1 LWIVSRIITFFLM
14 TTATDSMDITRQ
26 TITVPDGREI
36 EFVTAGPAGG
46 MPLVLHEGTPF
57 GLVLSPPVVE
67 AAAQRGLRCVFA
79 ARPGY
84 EGSTARPGRRVAD
97 VAADTAA
104 VLDALGLGEF
114 VTMGCSGGG
123 PHALA
128 CAGLL
133 PGRCRATA
141 SVAGPAPCGAPGLDW
156 LAGMGPENAEGFT
169 VARAGDPQLTELLT
183 AEAGSLR
190 AVTGEQ
196 LAAAFGGV
204 VDEADKAV
212 LAGEFAD
219 VTAARL
225 RAAVRNGIAGWHGD
239 AVAAVNEWGFALDDP
254 AMSPVA
260 IWQGDQDRMVPYA
273 HGEWLA
279 RNVAGA
285 RAHLMPGEGHFSPVA
300 TAIGDILDD
309 LIDMAGR

>member
-1 LWIVSRIITFFLM
+1 M
-14 TTATDSMDITRQ
+14 ATATDNMDITRQ

-36 EFVTAGPAGG
+36 DFVTGGPVGG
-46 MPLVLHEGTPF
+46 IPLVLHEGTPF
-57 GLVLSPPVVE
+57 GLVLLPPVVD

-84 EGSTARPGRRVAD
+84 EGSTPRPGRRVAD

-104 VLDALGLGEF
+104 VLDALGAGDF

-128 CAGLL
+128 CAALL
-133 PGRCRATA
+133 PGRCRGAA

-156 LAGMGPENAEGFT
+156 LAGMGPENVESYNI
-169 VARAGDPQLTELLT
+169 ARAGDPQLTELLT

-196 LAAAFGGV
+196 VATAFGGL
-204 VDEADKAV
+204 VDAVDKAV
-212 LAGEFAD
+212 LTGEFAD

-239 AVAAVNEWGFALDDP
+239 EVAALNEWGFALDDP

-260 IWQGDQDRMVPYA
+260 IWQGGQDRMVPYA

-285 RAHLMPGEGHFSPVA
+285 RAHMQPGQGHFSI
-300 TAIGDILDD
+300 AIGDILDD
-309 LIDMAGR
+309 LIDMAGL